1 METIMHPLDLRTG
14 MGSDTHRLVPGRPL
28 VIGGL
33 TLDHPLGLLGHS
45 DADVLTH
52 AICDALLGAAG
63 LGDIG
68 LHFPDTDPAFAGA
81 CSLSLLR
88 EVGLRL
94 REKGF
99 VVVNIDA
106 TIFAQAPKMSP
117 HRKAME
123 AKIAA
128 SLGLD
133 PDRVNIKATTTEGLD
148 AVGRKEG
155 ISASAIALI
164 WKEGTK
170 EGLQGGVK

>member
-1 METIMHPLDLRTG
+1 MHPMDLRTG
-14 MGSDTHRLVPGRPL
+14 IGNDTHRLVTGRPL
-28 VIGGL
+28 ILGGV
-33 TLDHPLGLLGHS
+33 TFDYPFGLLGHS

-68 LHFPDTDPAFAGA
+68 LLFPDTDPAFAGA

-123 AKIAA
+123 ANIAA
-128 SLGLD
+128 SLGLEA
-133 PDRVNIKATTTEGLD
+133 DRVNIKATTTEGLD

-155 ISASAIALI
+155 ISATSIALL
-164 WKEGTK
+164 WRSGVKEA
-170 EGLQGGVK
+170 LQGEAK